1 MNLNPNADTHDT
13 STTHQFRQLPQ
24 LPPSNNHHDY
34 QNPHNTSGGS
44 SFLLHNPAAAAASY
58 FMDNN
63 NNDGVG
69 GSSSFSPSTV
79 KAKIMAHPHY
89 HRLLASYINCQKIK
103 RENLVDMRLEGID
116 TSCFPPRF
124 FGKFGSEYLN
134 IHVLIVIMKV
144 GAPPEV
150 VARLEEACASAATV
164 GQMVSSSSESGSL
177 GEDPALDQFMEAYC
191 EMLTKYEQEIS
202 KPFKEAMIFLQ
213 RIESQFKA
221 LTLSCSSDSAGYG
234 DGIDRN
240 HVSSEEEVDVNN
252 NFIDPQAEDR
262 ELKGQLLRKYSGYLG
277 SLKQEFMK
285 KRKKGKLPKEARQQ
299 LLDWWSRHYK
309 WPYPSESQKL
319 ALAEST
325 GLDQKQINNWFINQR
340 KRHWKPSED
349 MQFVVMDASHQGHY
363 YMDKPE
369 LAPATFLSLSHSSHS
384 AAPSGW
390 RIDGRKSPIAFRIG
404 RLLRSFGS
412 VLTSGRCDFPS
423 NLYPSSFRASLDFCG
438 HVPGDILLSG
448 ELSTVSKA
456 GSFFL
461 ANRSLSTSNPTPESS
476 GGAFPSNL
484 LSAKPVVASDRSIG
498 LGQDLVIP
506 VTNFHY
512 EDKGFTVL
520 AGDVFDVPIRK
531 DIIHRVV
538 LWQLAKRQQLLVF
551 EDFEVPT
558 HKTKNIV
565 NYVQQME
572 GSKKFLLVDGTKTE
586 DGKQMLPEKLKLAT
600 QNLHYVNVL
609 PAVGLNVYSILQ
621 HDTLVMTQAA
631 VNEIV
636 ERMHTPIN
644 R

>member
-1 MNLNPNADTHDT
+1 MEGGGANGTCSMMAFGENSSNGGGMCPRMMMPLMTSSHHAHHSHHHLHQHHMNLNPNADTHDT

-24 LPPSNNHHDY
+24 LPQLPPSNNHHDH

-69 GSSSFSPSTV
+69 GSSSSSPSTV

-89 HRLLASYINCQKIK
+89 HRLLASYINCQ
-103 RENLVDMRLEGID
+103 
-116 TSCFPPRF
+116 
-124 FGKFGSEYLN
+124 
-134 IHVLIVIMKV
+134 KV

-363 YMDKPE
+363 YMDSVMGNPF
-369 LAPATFLSLSHSSHS
+369 PMD
-384 AAPSGW
+384 
-390 RIDGRKSPIAFRIG
+390 ISPT
-404 RLLRSFGS
+404 LL
-412 VLTSGRCDFPS
+412 
-423 NLYPSSFRASLDFCG
+423 
-438 HVPGDILLSG
+438 
-448 ELSTVSKA
+448 
-456 GSFFL
+456 
-461 ANRSLSTSNPTPESS
+461 
-476 GGAFPSNL
+476 
-484 LSAKPVVASDRSIG
+484 
-498 LGQDLVIP
+498 
-506 VTNFHY
+506 
-512 EDKGFTVL
+512 
-520 AGDVFDVPIRK
+520 
-531 DIIHRVV
+531 
-538 LWQLAKRQQLLVF
+538 
-551 EDFEVPT
+551 
-558 HKTKNIV
+558 
-565 NYVQQME
+565 
-572 GSKKFLLVDGTKTE
+572 
-586 DGKQMLPEKLKLAT
+586 
-600 QNLHYVNVL
+600 
-609 PAVGLNVYSILQ
+609 
-621 HDTLVMTQAA
+621 
-631 VNEIV
+631 
-636 ERMHTPIN
+636 
-644 R
+644 